1 MFCETFLCLLPRG
14 NLWTYFHYFFSSS
27 SLCIFISVCNCLLS
41 LQELHFCNC
50 LFSVNIFGDNVA
62 LYQCSSSCSDFNC
75 SKCLCVCALRFRR
88 RFNNFFFIFMCGKM
102 LSICVSVDFF
112 QLSSQFL
119 SGISNS
125 SERVQ
130 SFDINN
136 RSFSF
141 VFVFKLTL
149 FCFTFNCSVFLVC
162 LYIFVSVCFHQFI

>member
-1 MFCETFLCLLPRG
+1 MFCETFLCPSAQRKSLDVFSLLFF
-14 NLWTYFHYFFSSS
+14 LLHCVFLFQCAIVYFF
-27 SLCIFISVCNCLLS
+27 

-62 LYQCSSSCSDFNC
+62 LYQCSSSCSGFNC
-75 SKCLCVCALRFRR
+75 SKCLRVCALRFRR
-88 RFNNFFFIFMCGKM
+88 RFNNFFFIFICGKM

-112 QLSSQFL
+112 QLSSQFF

>member
-1 MFCETFLCLLPRG
+1 MWRC
-14 NLWTYFHYFFSSS
+14 
-27 SLCIFISVCNCLLS
+27 ISVVVVVVVLTALS
-41 LQELHFCNC
+41 VCVYVPFGFGGVSTTFS
-50 LFSVNIFGDNVA
+50 LFSCVA
-62 LYQCSSSCSDFNC
+62 KCFLY
-75 SKCLCVCALRFRR
+75 VC
-88 RFNNFFFIFMCGKM
+88 
-102 LSICVSVDFF
+102 VDFF

-162 LYIFVSVCFHQFI
+162 LYIFVSVFSSIYIS

>member
-1 MFCETFLCLLPRG
+1 MDVFSLLVFLLLHCVFLFQCAIVYFLCKC
-14 NLWTYFHYFFSSS
+14 S
-27 SLCIFISVCNCLLS
+27 
-41 LQELHFCNC
+41 C

-62 LYQCSSSCSDFNC
+62 LYLCSSCYSGFNC

-149 FCFTFNCSVFLVC
+149 FCFTYLFCFLSLFVYICFSVFSSI
-162 LYIFVSVCFHQFI
+162 YIS